1 MRYEKIET
9 ANRLAAEFSRLCD
22 VALSEMRERDWDYHI
37 VGTKEFRDQMRDFA
51 KTQNRDKQGRFVK
64 GFKKC

>member
-37 VGTKEFRDQMRDFA
+37 VGTKASGNLRHKSMELTRVLAEMR
-51 KTQNRDKQGRFVK
+51 KP
-64 GFKKC
+64 